1 MTHATTSTP
10 TPADLGDA
18 LARLRERQPLVQCI
32 TNAVVSGWTANVLL
46 ATGAAPAMVDNPREA
61 PEFAA
66 IADGLLINVGTP
78 TEATLEAMRAAISS
92 ADASGTPWVLD
103 PVAIGGLRWRTAFV
117 PELLEIATPTI
128 VRGNASEIAALAGG
142 AGGRGVESTDTPE
155 QVLTPARTV
164 ARRGSVVAISGEV
177 DHLLALAPGADGA
190 GAGDGQEVLVRLGHG
205 DPLLTRVTG
214 AGCALGALM
223 AAFAGVCDDALTAA
237 AAATATFTLAA
248 ETAAES
254 ARGPGSFAV
263 ALLDEL
269 SLITPD
275 GLAERVHLA

>member
-1 MTHATTSTP
+1 MTHATTATP

-46 ATGAAPAMVDNPREA
+46 ATGAAPAMVDNPLEA

-66 IADGLLINVGTP
+66 IADGLLVNVGTP

-103 PVAIGGLRWRTAFV
+103 PVAIGGLGWRTAFV

-142 AGGRGVESTDTPE
+142 AGGRGVESTDAPE

-177 DHLLALAPGADGA
+177 DHLLALTPSTDGA
-190 GAGDGQEVLVRLGHG
+190 GGDQEVLVRLGHG

-237 AAATATFTLAA
+237 AAATATLTLAA

-269 SLITPD
+269 SLTTPD